1 MQRGSESLPEEAL
14 DSLSAVDD
22 TVADF
27 DNILDQTTVDF
38 EGTGFVSLSGELT
51 SEQLELF
58 TAIVN
63 VRSQYVEIASMGSRT
78 IYLKRFLMPWAPLMT
93 PLPIS
98 TTSLNKPLL
107 SLRAPD
113 SSTSSRLW
121 LYNNYHRLKQV

>member
-1 MQRGSESLPEEAL
+1 MQRGSESLPEDAL

-27 DNILDQTTVDF
+27 DTILDQTAVDF

-63 VRSQYVEIASMGSRT
+63 VRS
-78 IYLKRFLMPWAPLMT
+78 
-93 PLPIS
+93 
-98 TTSLNKPLL
+98 
-107 SLRAPD
+107 
-113 SSTSSRLW
+113 
-121 LYNNYHRLKQV
+121 

>member
-27 DNILDQTTVDF
+27 DNILDQTAVDF

-63 VRSQYVEIASMGSRT
+63 VRS
-78 IYLKRFLMPWAPLMT
+78 
-93 PLPIS
+93 
-98 TTSLNKPLL
+98 
-107 SLRAPD
+107 
-113 SSTSSRLW
+113 
-121 LYNNYHRLKQV
+121 